1 MNLLRGFLDN
11 DSAFGRLMT
20 RCWIIIACNVLF
32 VLLTLP
38 VVTIGPAWAAM
49 DYVLLRTLRG
59 DGDLNPLREFWKGF
73 RMNFKQAFVCG
84 LAILALG
91 GFLALEIYWCGQFGG
106 VFQMF
111 RLGLVMIL
119 SAVVILALYLFPVM
133 AAFQG
138 DIPTLLKHSLYF
150 AFHRPLHLLTIA
162 FFHIFPLFLTYSDL
176 TNLPLYAFL
185 WCFFGFGAVEM
196 LSASLLL
203 RDFVKYL
210 PAVDQFGNFLTD
222 EELGAGASDESA
234 AEKSEVEIL
243 EEMRKLDM

>member
-84 LAILALG
+84 LAILFLG

-106 VFQMF
+106 VFQIF

-222 EELGAGASDESA
+222 EESGAGADESA
-234 AEKSEVEIL
+234 TDKSEAEIL

>member
-106 VFQMF
+106 VFQIF

-138 DIPTLLKHSLYF
+138 GIPTLLKHSLYF
-150 AFHRPLHLLTIA
+150 AFHRPLHLLTIV
-162 FFHIFPLFLTYSDL
+162 FFHVFPLFLTYSDL

-222 EELGAGASDESA
+222 EELGADADESA
-234 AEKSEVEIL
+234 ADKSEEEIL

>member
-38 VVTIGPAWAAM
+38 VVTLGPAWAAM
-49 DYVLLRTLRG
+49 DYAFLRTLRG
-59 DGDLNPLREFWKGF
+59 DGDLNPLREFLTGF
-73 RMNFKQAFVCG
+73 RMNFKQAFVCWI
-84 LAILALG
+84 AILLLA
-91 GFLALEIYWCGQFGG
+91 GFLSLEIYWCGQFGG

-119 SAVVILALYLFPVM
+119 SAVAILALYLFPVM
-133 AAFQG
+133 AAFRA

-150 AFHRPLHLLTIA
+150 AFHKPIHLLVIA

-222 EELGAGASDESA
+222 EEISAEGA
-234 AEKSEVEIL
+234 AEKPEAEIL

>member
-73 RMNFKQAFVCG
+73 RMNFKQAFPCW
-84 LAILALG
+84 LAILLFT

-106 VFQMF
+106 VFQLF
-111 RLGLVMIL
+111 RLGLVMML
-119 SAVVILALYLFPVM
+119 SAALILTLYLFPVM

-138 DIPTLLKHSLYF
+138 DVPTLLKHSLYF
-150 AFHRPLHLLTIA
+150 AFHKPLHLLVIV
-162 FFHIFPLFLTYSDL
+162 FFHVFPLFLTYSDL

-185 WCFFGFGAVEM
+185 WCAFGFAAVEM

-203 RDFVKYL
+203 RDFAKYL
-210 PAVDQFGNFLTD
+210 PLVDQFGNILSD
-222 EELGAGASDESA
+222 EEINAG
-234 AEKSEVEIL
+234 EKSEAEIL

>member
-1 MNLLRGFLDN
+1 MNFLRGFLDN

-32 VLLTLP
+32 VLLTFP

-49 DYVLLRTLRG
+49 DYVFLRTLRG

-73 RMNFKQAFVCG
+73 RMNFKQAFPCWLV
-84 LAILALG
+84 ILALT

-106 VFQMF
+106 VFQAF

-119 SAVVILALYLFPVM
+119 SALLILTLYLFPVM
-133 AAFQG
+133 AAFR
-138 DIPTLLKHSLYF
+138 DSVPALLRHSLYF
-150 AFHRPLHLLTIA
+150 AFHKPVHLLTIV
-162 FFHIFPLFLTYSDL
+162 FFHVFPLFLTYSDL
-176 TNLPLYAFL
+176 ENLPLYAFL

-203 RDFVKYL
+203 RDFVNYL
-210 PAVDQFGNFLTD
+210 PAVDQFGNFLEED
-222 EELGAGASDESA
+222 EIPAG
-234 AEKSEVEIL
+234 
-243 EEMRKLDM
+243 

>member
-38 VVTIGPAWAAM
+38 VVTIGPAWVAM

-73 RMNFKQAFVCG
+73 RMNFKQAFPCWI
-84 LAILALG
+84 AILLFA

-106 VFQMF
+106 VFLLF
-111 RLGLVMIL
+111 RLGLVMML
-119 SAVVILALYLFPVM
+119 SAALILTLYLFPVM

-138 DIPTLLKHSLYF
+138 DVPTLLKHSLYF
-150 AFHRPLHLLTIA
+150 AFHKPLHLLVIV
-162 FFHIFPLFLTYSDL
+162 FFHVFPLFLTYSDL

-185 WCFFGFGAVEM
+185 WCAFGFAAVEM

-203 RDFVKYL
+203 RDFAQYL
-210 PAVDQFGNFLTD
+210 PLVDQFGNILSD
-222 EELGAGASDESA
+222 EEINADAG
-234 AEKSEVEIL
+234 EKSEAEIL

>member
-38 VVTIGPAWAAM
+38 VVTVGPAWAAM

-73 RMNFKQAFVCG
+73 RMNFRQAFPCWI
-84 LAILALG
+84 AILLFG

-106 VFQMF
+106 VFQIF
-111 RLGLVMIL
+111 RLGLVMML
-119 SAVVILALYLFPVM
+119 SALLILTLYLFPVM
-133 AAFQG
+133 SAFEG
-138 DIPTLLKHSLYF
+138 KIPTLLKHSLYF
-150 AFHRPLHLLTIA
+150 AFHKPLHLLVIV
-162 FFHIFPLFLTYSDL
+162 FFHVFPLFLTYSDL

-185 WCFFGFGAVEM
+185 WCTFGFAAVEM

-203 RDFVKYL
+203 RDFEKYL
-210 PAVDQFGNFLTD
+210 PAVDQFGNILTD
-222 EELGAGASDESA
+222 EEIGG
-234 AEKSEVEIL
+234 AEKSEAEIL

>member
-38 VVTIGPAWAAM
+38 IVTIGPAWAAM

-73 RMNFKQAFVCG
+73 RMNFKQAFPCWI
-84 LAILALG
+84 AILLFA

-106 VFQMF
+106 VFLLF
-111 RLGLVMIL
+111 RLGLVMML
-119 SAVVILALYLFPVM
+119 SAALILTLYLFPVM
-133 AAFQG
+133 AAFEG
-138 DIPTLLKHSLYF
+138 KIPTLLKHSLYF
-150 AFHRPLHLLTIA
+150 AFHKPLHLLVIV
-162 FFHIFPLFLTYSDL
+162 FFHVFPLFLTYSDL
-176 TNLPLYAFL
+176 ANLPLYAFL
-185 WCFFGFGAVEM
+185 WCAFGFAAVEM

-203 RDFVKYL
+203 RDFAQYL
-210 PAVDQFGNFLTD
+210 PLVDQFGNILSD
-222 EELGAGASDESA
+222 EEINAG
-234 AEKSEVEIL
+234 EKSEAEIL

>member
-84 LAILALG
+84 LAILFLG

-106 VFQMF
+106 VFQIF

-150 AFHRPLHLLTIA
+150 AFHRPLHLLTIV
-162 FFHIFPLFLTYSDL
+162 FFHVFPLFLTYSDL

-222 EELGAGASDESA
+222 EELGAGADESA
-234 AEKSEVEIL
+234 AEKSEAEIL